1 MLPNWGSAAGG
12 DTGRGAVGGA
22 AIRQNKNGAR
32 PPGCQTFTLYKA
44 PTAMMMMMMVMM
56 MRMMIMMNMYIFI
69 YFKLSPPP

>member
-22 AIRQNKNGAR
+22 TIRQNKNGAR
-32 PPGCQTFTLYKA
+32 APGCQTFTLYKA
-44 PTAMMMMMMVMM
+44 PTAMMMMMAMM